1 LLCAHLEFRG
11 TWGDFFRI
19 PRILCIFLVESSNRG
34 ADMRKV
40 SSVFVSFSLLVLSGM
55 VLANDSHRA
64 EAQDARPSNAGVSG
78 RWIVNADAYGT
89 PLFYQLN
96 LKEEAEKLTGDFA
109 RDKLEGTVTGNS
121 IHFVAKDEQGG
132 TEECTAIVKEGTMS
146 GNIVFS
152 DANDPAHPS
161 TNTFTAILAPQK
173 RAGPA
178 QRHQFIPT
186 TFYRQFSAANK
197 PVLTVSPGD
206 TIHTTT
212 VDAAGTDEKGVK
224 RVLGGNP
231 ETGPFYVET
240 AMPGDTLVV
249 HLTRLRLN
257 RDWAISDDGIVPR
270 GLDSGLAVKMKD
282 GGKSVRWHLDTTR
295 GMATLEKPS
304 EHLAHYSVTLRPML
318 GCVGTAPPP
327 ASAAPGTGDSGG
339 FGGNMDFNEVVEG
352 ATVYL
357 PVRMPGALLYL
368 GDGHAAQGDG
378 ELNGNAL
385 ETSMEVEF
393 TVDVISGKRMPGP
406 RVESATHIMAVG
418 LDGSIDDAF
427 RDATSNMAAWL
438 EEKYALTPSE
448 VAEVLGTSA
457 EYKVSEV
464 ADRNAGVVLKINKER
479 LQALPAAP
487 AK

>member
-1 LLCAHLEFRG
+1 MLKASSLFTSL
-11 TWGDFFRI
+11 FF
-19 PRILCIFLVESSNRG
+19 F
-34 ADMRKV
+34 
-40 SSVFVSFSLLVLSGM
+40 VFSGI
-55 VLANDSHRA
+55 VLANDSRPA
-64 EAQDARPSNAGVSG
+64 DAQGARSSSAGVSG
-78 RWIVNADAYGT
+78 RWIVSADFYGT
-89 PLFYQLN
+89 TIFYQLN
-96 LKEEAEKLTGDFA
+96 LKEEAGKLTGDFA
-109 RDKLEGTVTGNS
+109 RDKLRGTITGNS
-121 IHFVAKDEQGG
+121 IHFLAKDEQGG
-132 TEECTAIVKEGTMS
+132 TEECTATVKDSTMS
-146 GNIVFS
+146 GTIVFT
-152 DANDPAHPS
+152 DAGDEAHPS
-161 TNTFTAILAPQK
+161 THAFTATLAPQR

-178 QRHQFIPT
+178 QRHEFTPT

-212 VDAAGTDEKGVK
+212 VDAGGTDEKGVK

-249 HLTRLRLN
+249 KLTRLRLN

-270 GLDSGLAVKMKD
+270 GLDTGLAAKMKD
-282 GGKSVRWHLDTTR
+282 GGKSVRWHLDAAR
-295 GMATLEKPS
+295 GVATLEKPS
-304 EHLAHYSVTLRPML
+304 EHLARYSVPLRPML
-318 GCVGTAPPP
+318 GCVATAPPP
-327 ASAAPGTGDSGG
+327 AAAAPGTGDSGG
-339 FGGNMDFNEVVEG
+339 FGGNMDFNEVAEG
-352 ATVYL
+352 ATIYL
-357 PVRMPGALLYL
+357 PVRMPGALLYV

-385 ETSMEVEF
+385 ETSIDVEF
-393 TVDVISGKRMPGP
+393 TVDVIAGKRVPGP

-427 RDATSNMAAWL
+427 RDTTANMAAWL
-438 EEKYALTPSE
+438 EEKYALTPPE

-479 LQALPAAP
+479 LQALPATA
-487 AK
+487 